1 MRSICCKVFNETFL
15 LLIVEWEVFLANCEL
30 RSFCCELWNENF
42 LLRIVEWKVFVAN
55 SFFSFPKLSPFLG
68 QTKNEGKHPRLKSP
82 KPSNNKLKKTIK
94 KIIIPQCCRGRGP
107 ISQYGSTHKICSLA
121 GGPAKAVTV
130 PKKTLT
136 LPARRANCGMRNFCR
151 RLWNEKFLLESVWWD
166 IFAANCGMGNF
177 CCGLWNEKI
186 FLPIVDWQIFV
197 TNCGMRSF
205 CCEFWNENFLL
216 WIVKWEI
223 LLQIVEW

>member
-1 MRSICCKVFNETFL
+1 MEWEIFAADCGMRSICCKVFNETFL

-94 KIIIPQCCRGRGP
+94 KIIIPPCCRGRGP
-107 ISQYGSTHKICSLA
+107 ISQYGLYPQNMPTGRGA
-121 GGPAKAVTV
+121 GQGCNSAKEDLDTASEES
-130 PKKTLT
+130 K
-136 LPARRANCGMRNFCR
+136 
-151 RLWNEKFLLESVWWD
+151 LWNEKFL
-166 IFAANCGMGNF
+166 
-177 CCGLWNEKI
+177 
-186 FLPIVDWQIFV
+186 
-197 TNCGMRSF
+197 
-205 CCEFWNENFLL
+205 
-216 WIVKWEI
+216 
-223 LLQIVEW
+223 